1 MVWAE
6 TGYFLQSAALYT
18 HFSESKKSPTRIKGK
33 RFSPLKR
40 RSESEI
46 TFVFGLFLLILGGNG
61 LSTSMCNPI
70 LTLFYGEK
78 SSCEDKLSKSR
89 SRDYSPLDNPPTVGF
104 CPNLNFFH
112 LNYLYKRNR
121 LATTVRP
128 CNLRQ
133 NRRATGA
140 RIWGSVRSKTIFG
153 ASVTFYIL
161 KQSTGHAFTTSSLSR
176 DDYG

>member
-1 MVWAE
+1 MAE
-6 TGYFLQSAALYT
+6 TDNSLPCASLYT
-18 HFSESKKSPTRIKGK
+18 DFSGSKKSPKD
-33 RFSPLKR
+33 FR
-40 RSESEI
+40 RSNAAAKANY
-46 TFVFGLFLLILGGNG
+46 TYVWLFLPICGGNG
-61 LSTSMCNPI
+61 LSTSMRNPI

-89 SRDYSPLDNPPTVGF
+89 SRDYSPLDNPPTVGFF

-140 RIWGSVRSKTIFG
+140 RICGFVRIKSVRKSVIFH
-153 ASVTFYIL
+153 IL
-161 KQSTGHAFTTSSLSR
+161 QQSTGLAFTTGSLTR
-176 DDYG
+176 DYYG

>member
-1 MVWAE
+1 MGFFCLFWAE
-6 TGYFLQSAALYT
+6 TGYILQSATLYT
-18 HFSESKKSPTRIKGK
+18 HFSESKRRTKD
-33 RFSPLKR
+33 FR
-40 RSESEI
+40 RSNAAAKANY
-46 TFVFGLFLLILGGNG
+46 TYVWPFLPICGGNG
-61 LSTSMCNPI
+61 LSTSTRNPI

-140 RIWGSVRSKTIFG
+140 RIWGFVRIKSVRKSVIFH
-153 ASVTFYIL
+153 IL
-161 KQSTGHAFTTSSLSR
+161 QQSTGQTFPPSSLTR

>member
-1 MVWAE
+1 MADFHLFLAE
-6 TGYFLQSAALYT
+6 TNYSLPLATLFP
-18 HFSESKKSPTRIKGK
+18 HFSESKRCTKD
-33 RFSPLKR
+33 FR
-40 RSESEI
+40 RSNAAAKANY
-46 TFVFGLFLLILGGNG
+46 TYVWLFLPICGGNG
-61 LSTSMCNPI
+61 LSTSMRNPI
-70 LTLFYGEK
+70 LTLFCGEK

-128 CNLRQ
+128 CSLRQ

-140 RIWGSVRSKTIFG
+140 RMGLVYLY
-153 ASVTFYIL
+153 A
-161 KQSTGHAFTTSSLSR
+161 AC
-176 DDYG
+176 

>member
-1 MVWAE
+1 
-6 TGYFLQSAALYT
+6 
-18 HFSESKKSPTRIKGK
+18 
-33 RFSPLKR
+33 
-40 RSESEI
+40 
-46 TFVFGLFLLILGGNG
+46 
-61 LSTSMCNPI
+61 MCNPI

-78 SSCEDKLSKSR
+78 SSYEDKLSKSR

-140 RIWGSVRSKTIFG
+140 RIWGFVRIESVRKSVIFH
-153 ASVTFYIL
+153 IL
-161 KQSTGHAFTTSSLSR
+161 QQSTGLAFTTGSLTR
-176 DDYG
+176 DYYG